1 MRYPIHPG
9 DLVDSVRSG
18 GVIPFIGA
26 GLSIP
31 CGGKSWDQILQIM
44 MSELTATDFGH
55 EVLLGEVQ
63 VALSGSPVLRPGL
76 IDEVKSI
83 FHRTLDP
90 LMVAQVYENV
100 FHRRRLITILKDI
113 CTSVSGPG
121 PIHDLLISLG
131 CKIYV
136 TTNFD
141 NLLEQAIKK
150 AGTTPQVIVR
160 EEDVAYWK
168 SDEVQ
173 VVKMHG
179 SLMDPFDADSVV
191 FSRSDFEAYDV
202 KHPSMD
208 MLVQFLMSTGTLL
221 LLGYSARDPNF
232 LAVHDRVRFFLKS
245 HKRQAYFVSFDLSE
259 PIQDYWKEYGLYPIN
274 LDGTDKTASLL
285 AWLTE
290 LKRLI

>member
-1 MRYPIHPG
+1 MKYPTHPG
-9 DLVDSVRSG
+9 DLVDSIRSG
-18 GVIPFIGA
+18 GLVPLIGA

-31 CGGKSWDQILQIM
+31 RGGKSWDQILQIM
-44 MSELTATDFGH
+44 IAELASTGFGH
-55 EVLLGEVQ
+55 EALLDEVQ
-63 VALSGSPVLRPGL
+63 LTLTSSPTLRLGL
-76 IDEVKSI
+76 LDDVRTI

-90 LMVAQVYENV
+90 LMVAQVFENV
-100 FHRRRLITILKDI
+100 FHRRRLIRVLTDA

-121 PIHDLLISLG
+121 PIHDLLVSLG

-141 NLLEQAIKK
+141 NLIEQAIKK
-150 AGTTPQVIVR
+150 TGANPQVIVN
-160 EEDVAYWK
+160 EENVAYWK
-168 SDEVQ
+168 SEEVQ

-179 SLMDPFDADSVV
+179 SLIDPFDPDGIV
-191 FSRSDFEAYDV
+191 FSRSDFEAFSV

-232 LAVHDRVRFFLKS
+232 LAVHDRVRFFLKR

-274 LDGTDKTASLL
+274 LDGTNKTASLL